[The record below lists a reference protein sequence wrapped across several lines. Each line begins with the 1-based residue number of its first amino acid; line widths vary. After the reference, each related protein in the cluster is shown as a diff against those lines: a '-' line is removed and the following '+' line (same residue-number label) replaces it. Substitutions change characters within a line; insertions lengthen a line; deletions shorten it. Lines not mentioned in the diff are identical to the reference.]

1 MTRSMTAFARAE
13 GTFEWG
19 SLTWELKSVNH
30 RYLEVYPK
38 LAEGYRDLEQVV
50 RETVRKY
57 LNRGKVELQLKVQTN
72 LDASAAIEVDSERAQ
87 EVITALSKVNELLPK
102 AGSISPSVVLNWP
115 GVQVLPE
122 LDRKAILADAAKV
135 LNDALE
141 QLKETRAREG
151 AELKTFIKQRL
162 ESVADI
168 TTQVRAKM
176 PEILQRQRENLQE
189 KLNELSGELD
199 NQRVEQEIV
208 LLTQKADVDEEVDR
222 LDAHITEVTRVLDQK
237 GPVGRRLDFLMQEMN
252 REANT
257 LSSKSIVTETTQ
269 CAVELKVLIEQMR
282 EQIQN
287 IE

>member
-1 MTRSMTAFARAE
+1 MIRSMTAFARAE
-13 GTFEWG
+13 GTFDWG
-19 SLTWELKSVNH
+19 TLTWELKSVNH

-50 RETVRKY
+50 RETVRKN

-72 LDASAAIEVDSERAQ
+72 VDASAAIEVDSERAQ
-87 EVITALSKVNELLPK
+87 EVINALSKINEMMDKP
-102 AGSISPSVVLNWP
+102 GSISPSVILNWP

-122 LDRKAILADAAKV
+122 LDRKAILNDAAQV
-135 LNDALE
+135 LKTALNE
-141 QLKETRAREG
+141 LTETRAREG
-151 AELKTFIKQRL
+151 AELKTFIKTRL
-162 ESVADI
+162 DSVSDI
-168 TTQVRAKM
+168 TAQVRVKL
-176 PEILQRQRENLQE
+176 PEILQKQRENLQD

-208 LLTQKADVDEEVDR
+208 LLAQKADVDEEVDR
-222 LDAHITEVTRVLDQK
+222 LDAHVAEVSRVLDQK

>member
-87 EVITALSKVNELLPK
+87 EVITALSKVNEFLPK

-122 LDRKAILADAAKV
+122 LDRKAILADAARV

-176 PEILQRQRENLQE
+176 PDILQRQRENLQE

-222 LDAHITEVTRVLDQK
+222 LDAHVTEVTRVLDQK